1 MVVTGERQGAA
12 VVLDLEGPLTAEVD
26 TVRLHELAGTLVRP
40 GASSLVLD
48 LGHVKDLDSYGVG
61 QLVSLYNEVKPLG
74 VTLTLVNVE
83 RHQKRLL
90 ELSGLLAVLHV
101 VESRQE
107 ALTFGGNVPAL
118 RQESSQMWRLVT

>member
-1 MVVTGERQGAA
+1 MVITGERQGAA
-12 VVLDLEGPLTAEVD
+12 VVLDLQGPLTAEVD
-26 TVRLHELAGTLVRP
+26 TVRLHELAGSLVEP
-40 GASSLVLD
+40 GASALVLD
-48 LGHVKDLDSYGVG
+48 LGHVPNLDSYGVG
-61 QLVSLYNEVKPLG
+61 QLVSLYNEVTPLG

-101 VESRQE
+101 VDSRQE

-118 RQESSQMWRLVT
+118 RQESTTTWRLLP

>member
-1 MVVTGERQGAA
+1 MDIRGKRQGSA

-26 TVRLHELAGTLVRP
+26 TVRLHELAGSLVRP

-48 LGHVKDLDSYGVG
+48 LALVRNLDSYGVG
-61 QLVSLYNEVKPLG
+61 QLVSIYNEVTPLG

-90 ELSGLLAVLHV
+90 ELSGLLSLLHV
-101 VESRQE
+101 VDTRQE
-107 ALTFGGNVPAL
+107 ALTFGGNVPAAL
-118 RQESSQMWRLVT
+118 TH

>member
-1 MVVTGERQGAA
+1 MDIRGERQGSA

-26 TVRLHELAGTLVRP
+26 TGRLHDLAGSLVRP

-48 LGHVKDLDSYGVG
+48 LARVRDLDSYGVG
-61 QLVSLYNEVKPLG
+61 QLVSIYNEVTPLG

-90 ELSGLLAVLHV
+90 ELSGLLSVLHV
-101 VESRQE
+101 ADSRQE
-107 ALTFGGNVPAL
+107 ALEFDGNVPASL
-118 RQESSQMWRLVT
+118 TH